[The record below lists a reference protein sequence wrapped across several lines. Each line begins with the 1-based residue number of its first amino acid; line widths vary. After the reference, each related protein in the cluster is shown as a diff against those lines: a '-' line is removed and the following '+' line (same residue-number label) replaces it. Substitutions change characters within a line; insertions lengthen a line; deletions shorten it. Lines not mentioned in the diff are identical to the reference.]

1 MKRVYAEM
9 FTPNEYVTACGDSG
23 KNYKFTCNA
32 GDFLNGYYLA
42 SKKLHL

>member
-23 KNYKFTCNA
+23 KTINLLVMQVIF
-32 GDFLNGYYLA
+32 
-42 SKKLHL
+42 